1 MCNCVNHFI
10 PRENTSGSEDLAKAL
25 IMHVPGD
32 LVSPYFLELYAI
44 CQETPWILVVCCWG
58 EGGTVGFEVGTCG
71 QAQ

>member
-44 CQETPWILVVCCWG
+44 C
-58 EGGTVGFEVGTCG
+58 
-71 QAQ
+71 